1 MIEELIAREPYR
13 VLSVD
18 CGLKN
23 LGWSVWEDGILKQ
36 WGRLKLT
43 DETSIVLQAQ
53 DITKT
58 LLHHRQEIEPI
69 SCLVVE

>member
-1 MIEELIAREPYR
+1 M
-13 VLSVD
+13 
-18 CGLKN
+18 
-23 LGWSVWEDGILKQ
+23 GWSVWEGGLLKL
-36 WGRLKLT
+36 WGRLNLS

-58 LLHHRQEIEPI
+58 LLRHKEKIEPI